1 MINKVVLYGA
11 YDRYNYGDN
20 LMPIL
25 LERFFRIKH
34 PQKVERLEF
43 IYASINSSD
52 LSKYSCMPTVP
63 MKSLLSLDDNSTII
77 VVGGEV
83 LGADVGTLYT
93 HVQNNYYY
101 TRFLKAIRRYSP
113 ATLTK
118 IASLLYPAVWTY
130 PYIPQKNSF
139 KNNVRIIYN
148 TVGGVPIASQVE
160 HVKEAEY
167 ISARDQRTYEKMK
180 TWTSTELV
188 PDSVLI
194 ASDIVDDIFLKAKV
208 RKDIVDYCNAH
219 KYITVQACPYKVPF
233 TAKEMADELDSVKIE
248 TGLDV
253 VLLPI
258 GYASGHDDVL
268 FLKEVQLLAT
278 TKLNVQFE
286 LNVWEIMYFLSHS
299 QSFYGTSLHGVITA
313 MSFGIPHFCLNEK
326 IDKITSFAKTWSVEP
341 FIKPI
346 AVNEI
351 KNMVV
356 QMENF
361 DNTALVEAVA
371 HAQAIISTSLD
382 KVSEML

>member
-1 MINKVVLYGA
+1 
-11 YDRYNYGDN
+11 
-20 LMPIL
+20 
-25 LERFFRIKH
+25 
-34 PQKVERLEF
+34 
-43 IYASINSSD
+43 
-52 LSKYSCMPTVP
+52 MPTVP

-118 IASLLYPAVWTY
+118 LASLFYPAVWTY
-130 PYIPQKNSF
+130 PYIPQKSSF
-139 KNNVRIIYN
+139 KNSVKIIYN
-148 TVGGVPIASQVE
+148 TVGGVPIPAQIE
-160 HVKEAEY
+160 HVQEAEY
-167 ISARDQRTYEKMK
+167 ISARDQRTYEKIKEWMPA
-180 TWTSTELV
+180 ELV

-194 ASDIVDDIFLKAKV
+194 ASNIVDDVFLSEHV
-208 RKDIVDYCNAH
+208 RKDIIDYCDSH
-219 KYITVQACPYKVPF
+219 KYIAVQACPYKVSF
-233 TAKEMADELDSVKIE
+233 TAKEMAQELDSVKNE
-248 TGLDV
+248 VGLDV
-253 VLLPI
+253 ILLPI

-268 FLKEVQLLAT
+268 FLKEVQSLAA

-313 MSFGIPHFCLNEK
+313 MSFGVPHFYLNEK
-326 IDKITSFAKTWSVEP
+326 IDKIASFVKTWSVDP

-346 AVNEI
+346 AVNDI
-351 KNMVV
+351 KKMVM
-356 QMENF
+356 QMESF

-382 KVSEML
+382 TVSDML